1 MSHNIDAILRLEVPI
16 VVRLGERPMRL
27 GEVLNLAPG
36 SIIELPKNAE
46 APLDILVNNKAV
58 GVGRAVKVGENFGL
72 RITAVGDASVMLD
85 AAVGAES
92 DHSKPGVEAL
102 AEAFLA
108 GQA

>member
-1 MSHNIDAILRLEVPI
+1 MSHIIDAILRLEVPI
-16 VVRLGERPMRL
+16 VVRLGERAMRL

-46 APLDILVNNKAV
+46 APLDILVNNKPV

-72 RITAVGDASVMLD
+72 RITAVGDVSVMLD
-85 AAVGAES
+85 AAGAGES
-92 DHSKPGVEAL
+92 DHAKPGVEAL